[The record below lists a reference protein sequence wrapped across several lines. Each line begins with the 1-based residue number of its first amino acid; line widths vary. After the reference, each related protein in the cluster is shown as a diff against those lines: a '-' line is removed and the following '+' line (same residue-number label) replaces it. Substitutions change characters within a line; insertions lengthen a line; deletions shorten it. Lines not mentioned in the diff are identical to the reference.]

1 MNNSYLR
8 AALLAALLLCLPG
21 LAQAGHSSSGHGG
34 HAKSSAPKHSSP
46 KAQKHAAP
54 AADAHAAP
62 ASHGAEAA
70 VGPSPEAVL
79 LELIEGNRRFVKG
92 RSLHPRMDLQRILE
106 TSSGQHPKVS
116 IVSCAD
122 SRVPVE
128 LLLDQGIGD
137 VFTVRVAGNVCD
149 TDEIGTVEYGVEHLG
164 TPLLVVMGHTSCGA
178 VKAVCTGAEVGG
190 SIPLLVDNIGPAV
203 ERAHEHSG
211 LSGEALVPLAVEEN
225 VWQSIHDLL
234 AHSAITA
241 ELVHSGKLKIVGAIY
256 DISSG
261 EVQWLGS
268 HPDEEALVSARLRGH
283 ADSHEDSHSEK
294 QHASAHSHAASNTDA
309 ASGIVSASGKQAAR
323 ADKARPAGRPH

>member
-1 MNNSYLR
+1 MKLWHT
-8 AALLAALLLCLPG
+8 ALLAMAAGLLFSLP
-21 LAQAGHSSSGHGG
+21 AICHAAHG
-34 HAKSSAPKHSSP
+34 HAAKPAHDSA
-46 KAQKHAAP
+46 AQDHNAP
-54 AADAHAAP
+54 AAQAAAGGHAAP
-62 ASHGAEAA
+62 ASEL
-70 VGPSPEAVL
+70 PSPEAVL
-79 LELIEGNRRFVKG
+79 LELIEGNRRFVSG
-92 RSLHPRMDLQRILE
+92 RSQHPRMDLKRILE

-203 ERAHEHSG
+203 ERAHKHSG
-211 LSGEALVPLAVEEN
+211 LSGEALVPAAVEEN

-241 ELVHSGKLKIVGAIY
+241 ELVESGRLKVVGAIY
-256 DISSG
+256 DISTG
-261 EVQWLGS
+261 EVKWLGS
-268 HPDEEALVSARLRGH
+268 HADEDRLV
-283 ADSHEDSHSEK
+283 ADKLK
-294 QHASAHSHAASNTDA
+294 QHDA
-309 ASGIVSASGKQAAR
+309 AAGIVSDSGRQVA
-323 ADKARPAGRPH
+323 KAGKSQPLGRLRSH